1 LSSSFSL
8 ILDNQIPRRKW
19 LKTKKHIYFS
29 RSANKIWHVNY
40 TLSHSSRSLQ
50 NRNSLDGVARDDP
63 LGTPHMHWV
72 VKGPCWHQIGGS
84 EISMGHVCT
93 RRPVSGAPRWRT
105 RSITIHLQLLTQ
117 KKYTIDS
124 TQFTICLLGWQ

>member
-63 LGTPHMHWV
+63 LSTPHMHWV
-72 VKGPCWHQIGGS
+72 VKGPCWRQTGGS
-84 EISMGHVCT
+84 ETSMGQGGLY
-93 RRPVSGAPRWRT
+93 PYEELDASPFM
-105 RSITIHLQLLTQ
+105 QLLTQ